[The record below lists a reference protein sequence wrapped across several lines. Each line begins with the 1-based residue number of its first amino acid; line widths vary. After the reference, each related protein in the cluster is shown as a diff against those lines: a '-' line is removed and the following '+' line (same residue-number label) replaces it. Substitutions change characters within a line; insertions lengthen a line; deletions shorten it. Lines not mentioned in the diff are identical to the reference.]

1 MQAPQ
6 AFALPPQAP
15 MQQQALQLQSFMGVQ
30 NQIQQ
35 APVQQQFPQPQSLME
50 LQSQIQQAPAQK
62 NTYTAVRSMVDQ
74 MSAQVQSS
82 EADEAKHRD
91 WCDSE
96 ISKNQAVLDDKG
108 GRLQRLTTKIDGQKE
123 MVSELDQDLQLLEKE
138 AQSLQAQI
146 QAFGRLRLQERNAYQ
161 KASQNRQMA
170 QQILSQAT
178 MILQRFNSLAQD
190 STQQQ
195 GSAFLQ
201 GGASQQIM
209 SVSAAAIDGLNQM
222 NMHYQ
227 QLKTTSDQADNQ
239 AQLDAEKLSQL
250 NQALAAVL
258 GQTRSYKSSLRLQS
272 MSELDSDREDAN
284 ALHTQVESVTA
295 YVNRLRQ
302 ACADI
307 LTHYDERQTRRAQ
320 SLKALQEARGA
331 INMDNAQEAQSQIA
345 ALANSADS
353 AAQSLLSSSASLG
366 GVSNV
371 QNAAGQPQPQQV
383 SLSASLSMMSQMA
396 GNLGAPPTAQQ
407 PMPQQSMP
415 HQFQQM
421 PQPQLLQPAQSAQAI
436 QATQFQQRP
445 QQLPPNAALRP
456 SSNPQSILGDLKSL
470 QDMNFDAGQQRTGG
484 LNMLASQ

>member
-1 MQAPQ
+1 MGGFGSFPQMQQQRMQPVQ
-6 AFALPPQAP
+6 PVQP
-15 MQQQALQLQSFMGVQ
+15 MQQQ
-30 NQIQQ
+30 Q
-35 APVQQQFPQPQSLME
+35 ATMQQFPQPQSLME

-201 GGASQQIM
+201 EGASQQIM

-250 NQALAAVL
+250 NQALASVL

-272 MSELDSDREDAN
+272 MSELDSDTEDKN
-284 ALHTQVESVTA
+284 ALNTQVESVTA
-295 YVNRLRQ
+295 YANRLRQ
-302 ACADI
+302 ACTEI
-307 LTHYDERQTRRAQ
+307 LSHYDERKQRREQDMRA
-320 SLKALQEARGA
+320 LKEARGA
-331 INMDNAQEAQSQIA
+331 INVDNVQEAHDKLEAFAQ
-345 ALANSADS
+345 NTDS
-353 AAQSLLSSSASLG
+353 AAATMLSNSVAQLG
-366 GVSNV
+366 VP
-371 QNAAGQPQPQQV
+371 A
-383 SLSASLSMMSQMA
+383 
-396 GNLGAPPTAQQ
+396 
-407 PMPQQSMP
+407 
-415 HQFQQM
+415 
-421 PQPQLLQPAQSAQAI
+421 QPAA
-436 QATQFQQRP
+436 P
-445 QQLPPNAALRP
+445 
-456 SSNPQSILGDLKSL
+456 
-470 QDMNFDAGQQRTGG
+470 
-484 LNMLASQ
+484 

>member
-1 MQAPQ
+1 MGGFGSFPQ
-6 AFALPPQAP
+6 
-15 MQQQALQLQSFMGVQ
+15 MQQQRMQPVQPVQ

-50 LQSQIQQAPAQK
+50 LQSQIQQAPAQS

-190 STQQQ
+190 SSQQQ

-201 GGASQQIM
+201 GGSSQQIM

-250 NQALAAVL
+250 NQALASVL

-272 MSELDSDREDAN
+272 MSELDSDTEDKN
-284 ALHTQVESVTA
+284 ALNTQVESVTA

-307 LTHYDERQTRRAQ
+307 LTHYDERQSRREQDMRA
-320 SLKALQEARGA
+320 LKEARGA
-331 INMDNAQEAQSQIA
+331 INMNNAQEAQSQIA

-366 GVSNV
+366 GVSSAPV
-371 QNAAGQPQPQQV
+371 GPGQQQHQPAV
-383 SLSASLSMMSQMA
+383 SL
-396 GNLGAPPTAQQ
+396 
-407 PMPQQSMP
+407 
-415 HQFQQM
+415 
-421 PQPQLLQPAQSAQAI
+421 
-436 QATQFQQRP
+436 
-445 QQLPPNAALRP
+445 
-456 SSNPQSILGDLKSL
+456 
-470 QDMNFDAGQQRTGG
+470 
-484 LNMLASQ
+484 